1 MDMIKLD
8 DSRNLLRS
16 ACDDIEALRTVVLM
30 ADMEDGLA
38 VADGMLPVTARA
50 LVPIIADMREAIK
63 SIEKELGRQGTD
75 VF

>member
-63 SIEKELGRQGTD
+63 SIEKELGKAGD
-75 VF
+75 

>member
-30 ADMEDGLA
+30 VDMEDGLA